1 MSAGQGSATQGSA
14 SEDGASA
21 AGDSASAGQGSTG
34 QDGASGD
41 GASGDGASA
50 SGDGASASG
59 DGASASGDSASAA
72 GDSASAGRDWAAWH
86 EAYDDP
92 GTPLAR
98 RLVAVQ
104 ARITEALDQAPPGP
118 LTAVSIC
125 AGQGRDLIG
134 VLRGHPRGGDVT
146 ARLVELDPLNAD
158 TARQFAAEAGLTQVE
173 VVTGDAARADAY
185 AGLIPARLVLACGVF
200 GNITVKDVARVIR
213 HCAGLCATG
222 GTVVW
227 TRHRREPDLIPQ
239 ICEWFAA
246 EGFELIGVSEPATRW
261 GVGAHRFA
269 GTPRPLPA
277 GEPMFTFVGYDVLRR
292 DGGRAQ

>member
-1 MSAGQGSATQGSA
+1 MSAGPDNDGR
-14 SEDGASA
+14 DGASA
-21 AGDSASAGQGSTG
+21 GR
-34 QDGASGD
+34 DG
-41 GASGDGASA
+41 
-50 SGDGASASG
+50 
-59 DGASASGDSASAA
+59 
-72 GDSASAGRDWAAWH
+72 ASAGRDWAAWH

-104 ARITEALDQAPPGP
+104 TRITEALDQAPPGP
-118 LTAVSIC
+118 MTAISIC

-146 ARLVELDPLNAD
+146 ARLVELDPRNAD
-158 TARQFAAEAGLTQVE
+158 TARQLAADAGLTQVE
-173 VVTGDAARADAY
+173 VVTGDAARTDAY
-185 AGLIPARLVLACGVF
+185 AGLIPAWLVLACGVF
-200 GNITVKDVARVIR
+200 GNITDEDVARTVR
-213 HCAGLCATG
+213 CCAGLCAAG

-227 TRHRREPDLIPQ
+227 TRGRREPDLIPQ

-246 EGFELIGVSEPATRW
+246 EGFELIGVSEPGTRW

-277 GEPMFTFVGYDVLRR
+277 GQPMFTFVGYDVLRR
-292 DGGRAQ
+292 GGGSAQ